1 MGDSSGLL
9 GSGTGWSSG
18 PHHHS
23 SPTTLGDEAAVSSVT
38 DQPEMIDGPEA
49 ALATIRSSSAATD
62 DDSLLVVGGPD
73 WFKNIMTSDNH
84 SVGIDGDVADAA
96 AVAVTQSGTQVSV
109 QLVHIPPKIC

>member
-1 MGDSSGLL
+1 ML
-9 GSGTGWSSG
+9 GTGAGWSSG

-38 DQPEMIDGPEA
+38 DQPEMIDEA
-49 ALATIRSSSAATD
+49 EALATIRSSSAAAD

-84 SVGIDGDVADAA
+84 SVGIDGDVTDAA
-96 AVAVTQSGTQVSV
+96 AVAVTQSGT
-109 QLVHIPPKIC
+109 